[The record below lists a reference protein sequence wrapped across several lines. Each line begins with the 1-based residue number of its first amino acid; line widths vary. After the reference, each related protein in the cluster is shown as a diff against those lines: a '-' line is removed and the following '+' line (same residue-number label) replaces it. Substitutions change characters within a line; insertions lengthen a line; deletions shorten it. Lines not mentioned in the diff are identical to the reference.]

1 MAEPQPSNTGA
12 EPPDETAP
20 PEPPKRKRR
29 LSWRRIA
36 SPFCTVLASILLFV
50 AVLAIWID
58 YSALDTNEFTQ
69 TSEEILADPTVQAR
83 LAPFL
88 VNELFSSIPIGQN
101 LGQSLPPALVPFA
114 GTVASAVEDF
124 AVRAVDRFLDTQTFQ
139 DLWATATRVAH
150 TQFLAIVEGDRAG
163 ITSVGG
169 QVILDLR
176 PMTQRILERLGL
188 DPQLVDRFPAGRGQI
203 VIMQESQLSS
213 VQKLVNVLQKTAKW
227 LWVFPLLLYAAAIW
241 LARGRRREAIRGVG
255 LSWLLVG
262 LGLVVLVRL
271 GGPRLIGS
279 LVAVPENEPAAL
291 SVWQTLTANLR
302 DSARALLMV
311 GVIIL
316 VGAWLVGP
324 GRWATAVRG
333 WLAPFLRKP
342 VLIYAAVAIA
352 VMLILLFVPLR
363 ENRSFLST
371 LVFLAALVLGV
382 EVVRRITMR
391 EFPEADAADDSL
403 PSDEASAAG
412 KTTPG

>member
-1 MAEPQPSNTGA
+1 
-12 EPPDETAP
+12 
-20 PEPPKRKRR
+20 
-29 LSWRRIA
+29 
-36 SPFCTVLASILLFV
+36 
-50 AVLAIWID
+50 VLAIWID
-58 YSALDTNEFTQ
+58 FSALDTDEFTE

-101 LGQSLPPALVPFA
+101 LGQSLPPALQPFA

-139 DLWATATRVAH
+139 DLWAAATREAH
-150 TQFLAIVEGDRAG
+150 AQFLTIVEGDSAA
-163 ITSVGG
+163 IASVGG

-203 VIMQESQLSS
+203 VIMDESQLSS

-262 LGLVVLVRL
+262 LGLVLIVRL
-271 GGPRLIGS
+271 GGPRVIET
-279 LVAVPENEPAAL
+279 LVAVPENQPAAL
-291 SVWQTLTANLR
+291 SVWQILTANLR
-302 DSARALLMV
+302 DSARALLIV
-311 GVIIL
+311 GAIIL
-316 VGAWLVGP
+316 VGTWFVGP
-324 GRWATAVRG
+324 GRWATGVRG
-333 WLAPFLRKP
+333 WSAPFMRRPAL
-342 VLIYAAVAIA
+342 VYGAVAIF
-352 VMLILLFVPLR
+352 VLLILLFVPLR
-363 ENRSFLST
+363 ENRSLFST
-371 LVFLAALVLGV
+371 LVFLTALVVGV

-391 EFPEADAADDSL
+391 EFPEEDIEEIS
-403 PSDEASAAG
+403 PRPPPPPPAG
-412 KTTPG
+412 DVPVTGGTTPS

>member
-1 MAEPQPSNTGA
+1 M
-12 EPPDETAP
+12 D
-20 PEPPKRKRR
+20 
-29 LSWRRIA
+29 
-36 SPFCTVLASILLFV
+36 
-50 AVLAIWID
+50 
-58 YSALDTNEFTQ
+58 
-69 TSEEILADPTVQAR
+69 
-83 LAPFL
+83 
-88 VNELFSSIPIGQN
+88 
-101 LGQSLPPALVPFA
+101 
-114 GTVASAVEDF
+114 
-124 AVRAVDRFLDTQTFQ
+124 
-139 DLWATATRVAH
+139 
-150 TQFLAIVEGDRAG
+150 
-163 ITSVGG
+163 
-169 QVILDLR
+169 
-176 PMTQRILERLGL
+176 
-188 DPQLVDRFPAGRGQI
+188 
-203 VIMQESQLSS
+203 ESQLSA

-241 LARGRRREAIRGVG
+241 LARGRRREAIRGMG

-271 GGPRLIGS
+271 GGPRMIGS

-302 DSARALLMV
+302 DSARALLMI

-363 ENRSFLST
+363 ENRSFIST

-382 EVVRRITMR
+382 EIVRRVTVARVSRGSRRR
-391 EFPEADAADDSL
+391 E
-403 PSDEASAAG
+403 
-412 KTTPG
+412 